1 MPRWASRLTLIVTDV
16 RVQRLQDITVEDAL
30 AEGVQKTDEYLD
42 MPRMAFRA
50 LWDSLHGPG
59 AWNDNPWVCALTFDV
74 HRRNIDQME
83 VAQ

>member
-1 MPRWASRLTLIVTDV
+1 
-16 RVQRLQDITVEDAL
+16 
-30 AEGVQKTDEYLD
+30 
-42 MPRMAFRA
+42 MAFRA